1 MQKNQTKSNF
11 ARGHQA
17 DKWAQCSIIL
27 EQSFPDSRIAAQRN
41 NCMSDTFIAKE
52 NKDIRLVQQQTKHL
66 CKCKYVN
73 NDYASC
79 GPQA

>member
-1 MQKNQTKSNF
+1 MNIY
-11 ARGHQA
+11 HLL
-17 DKWAQCSIIL
+17 QCHIPGRSVLDLTNLLKHDCFIIYVCV
-27 EQSFPDSRIAAQRN
+27 FCI
-41 NCMSDTFIAKE
+41 SDTFIAKE